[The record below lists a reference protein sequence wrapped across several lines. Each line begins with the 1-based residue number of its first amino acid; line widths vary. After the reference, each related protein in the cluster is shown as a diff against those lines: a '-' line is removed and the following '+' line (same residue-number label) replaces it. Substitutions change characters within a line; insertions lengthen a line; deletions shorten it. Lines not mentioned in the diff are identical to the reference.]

1 MLIPFLVPTL
11 IVIHQT
17 WIDYLK
23 EACRVHENHP
33 KLHRHVVRFRE
44 TGLGSISS
52 SGDVFPSF
60 DAHKGKVAAMAQ
72 QRPFQLTL
80 A

>member
-1 MLIPFLVPTL
+1 MQVVYLHIASNGF
-11 IVIHQT
+11 VIGQN
-17 WIDYLK
+17 WSEFK
-23 EACRVHENHP
+23 
-33 KLHRHVVRFRE
+33 
-44 TGLGSISS
+44 SS
-52 SGDVFPSF
+52 SGDAFPRF